1 MMACCSIRLFGVNI
15 LMHTFYQILT
25 LFKACSLTVFGKM
38 MRISRVNRV
47 IDLKLIE
54 CFSLLLI
61 SFFNIFNLRLI
72 VG

>member
-1 MMACCSIRLFGVNI
+1 MACCSIRLFGVVNI
-15 LMHTFYQILT
+15 LMHTFYQILS
-25 LFKACSLTVFGKM
+25 LFKACSLIVFGKM
-38 MRISRVNRV
+38 MRISRANRV